1 METPQSFQP
10 LDRRKVY
17 EQVAE
22 QLLAQIGA
30 RHLVSGDPLPS
41 ERELTES
48 FGVGRSSIREAL
60 RMLESQGVITSANG
74 GTFVVAEAANPLNS
88 SLQLVFALHGDTSV
102 HDLFELRRIIDC
114 EAAAIAAERHTP
126 EHVAALDAATDE
138 MAAAL
143 AAERRT
149 DEQLAALDEAIDEME
164 QTLEANGRDQRF
176 VDADLRFHL
185 TIAEATGNRL
195 LVYSMQA
202 ARDVVRR
209 ALEQVVNVPR
219 SPESAI
225 VEHRA
230 VREAI
235 AASNPDWARNAMR
248 EHLERVERDAE
259 KGVSNG

>member
-1 METPQSFQP
+1 MSYQP
-10 LDRRKVY
+10 LERRKVY

-22 QLLAQIGA
+22 QLLGQIGSGRLKA
-30 RHLVSGDPLPS
+30 GDPLPP

-60 RMLESQGVITSANG
+60 RMLESQGVIVGANG
-74 GTFVVAEAANPLNS
+74 GAFVVADVGNPLNS
-88 SLQLVFALHGDTSV
+88 SLRLVFTLDDRAGL

-114 EAAAIAAERHTP
+114 E
-126 EHVAALDAATDE
+126 
-138 MAAAL
+138 AAAL